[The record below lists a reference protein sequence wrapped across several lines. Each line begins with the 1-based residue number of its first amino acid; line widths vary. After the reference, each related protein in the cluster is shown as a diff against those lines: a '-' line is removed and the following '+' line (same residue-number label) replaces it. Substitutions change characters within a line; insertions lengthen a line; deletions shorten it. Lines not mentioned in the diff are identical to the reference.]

1 MPFTYSRIHVFH
13 PTICTN
19 TEYMYNILQ
28 LIVAI
33 KKGERNGWI
42 HNLDN
47 LFSFVRSA
55 HIYDSITFYI
65 FFLCPRVF
73 AYGCC
78 VQAHSVSTLKPFGA
92 KVVCVLVCTC
102 RSINLVNNSF
112 RLNISAISIAP
123 DRISISQFVNIE
135 IGFFRRGI

>member
-19 TEYMYNILQ
+19 AGYMYNILQ

-65 FFLCPRVF
+65 FFF
-73 AYGCC
+73 
-78 VQAHSVSTLKPFGA
+78 VSA
-92 KVVCVLVCTC
+92 CVCVWVLCASTFSFNVETIWGKGRVCV
-102 RSINLVNNSF
+102 SVHVPIHKS
-112 RLNISAISIAP
+112 
-123 DRISISQFVNIE
+123 SQ
-135 IGFFRRGI
+135 